1 MNFEVKAIYIKPS
14 DFLTPLVVMVLLIYH
29 IIYKYKHLYD
39 FYLYLL
45 SKKLSGFNDNGSG
58 VASVLEAARVLA
70 AASCYRPQFSV
81 YFVAFDGEESG
92 CRGSQEFIYSHLKPH
107 LDATGGQAQ
116 GAFILDTILNYDK
129 KHGSQSFSKVCI

>member
-1 MNFEVKAIYIKPS
+1 MMITKIWLQIFFWQNLKRH
-14 DFLTPLVVMVLLIYH
+14 LLDIDDRN
-29 IIYKYKHLYD
+29 KSK
-39 FYLYLL
+39 LL
-45 SKKLSGFNDNGSG
+45 SFSLKFSLTLNTVFKKP
-58 VASVLEAARVLA
+58 E
-70 AASCYRPQFSV
+70 FSV

-129 KHGSQSFSKVCI
+129 RPGS

>member
-1 MNFEVKAIYIKPS
+1 M
-14 DFLTPLVVMVLLIYH
+14 
-29 IIYKYKHLYD
+29 IIEICPK
-39 FYLYLL
+39 FYLSLKFSL
-45 SKKLSGFNDNGSG
+45 TLNTVFKKP
-58 VASVLEAARVLA
+58 E
-70 AASCYRPQFSV
+70 FSV

-129 KHGSQSFSKVCI
+129 RPGSQSFSKVRKFSYYFLVLFAQSPLQPHLDLISPS